1 MCIRDSHHTTIR
13 RVSAE
18 QAGIGILKP
27 RDLQSI
33 DGLCTNEPG
42 VTLVTYYADCVPLY
56 FLDPV
61 TRSVGLA
68 HAGWRGTVA
77 KIGAVMVEKMAREF
91 GSNPKDIIAGI
102 GPSIGPCCYEVD
114 EPVANQFLALTELS
128 PENFVRE
135 KRHKKYDLNLWEC
148 NRAVLQAAGIPKEQI
163 FVGELCT
170 KCHPCLLYTS

>member
-1 MCIRDSHHTTIR
+1 M
-13 RVSAE
+13 
-18 QAGIGILKP
+18 KP

-135 KRHKKYDLNLWEC
+135 KRHKK
-148 NRAVLQAAGIPKEQI
+148 
-163 FVGELCT
+163 
-170 KCHPCLLYTS
+170 